1 MLNDRFKPWPCLGAL
16 IIASALALFPLAGRA
31 AGQATTAAITGV
43 ITDTSGG
50 LLPGVTVTATGPAL
64 QVPQVIVVTDAR
76 GEYRLSPL
84 PTGTYTVKYEF
95 PGFQT
100 LRRENVRLPVGFVAT
115 LDQTLN
121 PGAIQETVTVT
132 GASPL
137 VDVTNPAT
145 SVDLSSDSLELLPT
159 NRDGL
164 KAFMGQVPGMRT
176 NLDVGASSM
185 TDTIQIRAYGQTGAP
200 WEMLEGIMFASS
212 GGNGVQGAHVDFN
225 AVESTRLETVAT
237 NAEMPRRG
245 QFIDSVVKSGG
256 NELHAEVV
264 TYGSMANLESKNIS
278 DGLRVAGVTGVPKLH
293 GMWDDSGSVGGKI
306 IKDKLWFFGAIR
318 EEGYNR
324 ELLNAFYTD
333 GSPVLIRTGQRFHTE
348 KLSWQVSQGNRITGF
363 YHSQREI
370 QRRGASRFVPPE
382 SMEITVG
389 PVAMYKGD
397 WQMVKGNSFVASL
410 QYGNWYKHAYYFALP
425 NYDNLSGAKVSTLD
439 LTTLFVTGDHLSD
452 SRVEDYFN
460 DHTKGTISYYK
471 SNVMGNHQL
480 KGGFDNLFSG
490 YPHKQGNK
498 RGGNYQ
504 LLFQNGTPFQINT
517 FNYPVRPYNSQH
529 YLGLYAQDSWSVTR
543 RLSLALGT
551 RYGYDNAYA
560 PKQCRED
567 GQFAPAQC
575 WDKVQMRKWNSVAP
589 RAHAA
594 YDLFGDGKSV
604 LKGGFGRFANLRQLN
619 NEVVNVNR
627 NNRQTTTWLW
637 HDNNLNR
644 DYDPGEVNFN
654 PNGSDFQQI
663 AGVTNAVPNPDEN
676 QPLSDEWSLSFERE
690 VKGHWALRTTGIY
703 AKNFKLRRLAE
714 ISRPYD
720 AYSIAITNPD
730 PGPDNARGTADDP
743 AGKTITYYEYPAAL
757 SGLSSAGTM
766 LVNWPGSQTYKTF
779 EVAATRRL
787 SGGWQASASYSATKQ
802 HVPFTD
808 GQALNPNSEIN
819 TSNNTWET
827 TGKVSGGYIF
837 PFQIVAS
844 VGYERRSGAPQSR
857 QVQFSGGQT
866 IRNLVV
872 NVDPLG
878 TIHLPNTNLAN
889 IRLAKRF
896 SFLKTHTLEA
906 RFDFFNIMNSNVV
919 TTRQLRAGSTY
930 LFPTA
935 IILPRILQIGA
946 SYKF

>member
-1 MLNDRFKPWPCLGAL
+1 MYSFKARPSVGAL
-16 IIASALALFPLAGRA
+16 IVLVGFFSLFPLATPA
-31 AGQATTAAITGV
+31 AGQSTTAAITGV
-43 ITDTSGG
+43 ITDTGG
-50 LLPGVTVTATGPAL
+50 GVLPGVTVTATGPAL
-64 QVPQVIVVTDAR
+64 QVPQVIAVTDER
-76 GEYRLSPL
+76 GAYRLSPL
-84 PTGTYTVKYEF
+84 PTGTYTVVYEF

-115 LDQTLN
+115 LDQVLS

-132 GASPL
+132 GASPV

-256 NELHAEVV
+256 NDLHAEVV
-264 TYGSMANLESKNIS
+264 TYGSSSNLENKNIN
-278 DGLRVAGVTGVPKLH
+278 DTLRTAGVTGVPKLH
-293 GMWDDSGSVGGKI
+293 GMWDNSASVGGRI
-306 IKDKLWFFGAIR
+306 IKDKLWFFGAFR

-324 ELLNAFYTD
+324 ELLNAFYAD
-333 GSPVLIRTGQRFHTE
+333 GSPVLIRTAQRFHTE

-363 YHSQREI
+363 YHSQREM

-389 PVAMYKGD
+389 PVAMYKAD
-397 WQMVKGNSFVASL
+397 WQVVKGNSFVASL

-425 NYDNLSGAKVSTLD
+425 RYDDLGPAKVSTLD
-439 LTTLFVTGDHLSD
+439 LTTQFVTGDHLSD

-460 DHTKGTISYYK
+460 DHVKGAVSYYK

-480 KGGFDNLFSG
+480 KAGFDNLFSG

-498 RGGNYQ
+498 RGGNYR
-504 LLFQNGTPFQINT
+504 LLFQNGTPFQIET

-529 YLGLYAQDSWSVTR
+529 YLGLYVQDAWTITR
-543 RLSLALGT
+543 RLSLALGM

-560 PKQCRED
+560 PEQCRET

-575 WDKVQMRKWNSVAP
+575 WDKVQMRKWNSVVP

-594 YDLFGDGKSV
+594 FDVFGDGKSV

-637 HDNNLNR
+637 HDLNNNR
-644 DYDPGEVNFN
+644 DYDPGEVNLN
-654 PNGSDFQQI
+654 PNGPDYQSI
-663 AGVTNAVPNPDEN
+663 AGVTNAIPNPDEN
-676 QPLSDEWSLSFERE
+676 QPMSDEWSLSFERE
-690 VKGHWALRTTGIY
+690 LKDHWALRTTGIY
-703 AKNFKLRRLAE
+703 ARNFKLRRLAE
-714 ISRPYD
+714 LSRPYES
-720 AYSIAITNPD
+720 YSIAITNPD
-730 PGPDNARGTADDP
+730 PGLDNIRGTSDDP
-743 AGKTITYYEYPAAL
+743 GRNITYYEYPAAL
-757 SGLSSAGTM
+757 AGLSSSGTM
-766 LVNWPGSQTYKTF
+766 LVNWPGEQTYKTI

-787 SGGWQASASYSATKQ
+787 SNRWQASASYSATRQ
-802 HVPFTD
+802 NVPFTD
-808 GQALNPNSEIN
+808 GQALNPNSEIFTAVN
-819 TSNNTWET
+819 FWET
-827 TGKVSGGYIF
+827 TGKISGGYIF
-837 PFQIVAS
+837 PFEIVAS
-844 VGYERRSGAPQSR
+844 VGYERRSGAPQAR
-857 QVQFSGGQT
+857 QVQFTGGNT
-866 IRNLVV
+866 IRSIVV
-872 NVDPLG
+872 NVEELG

-896 SFLKTHTLEA
+896 SFAKTHTLEA
-906 RFDFFNIMNSNVV
+906 RFDFFNITNSNVV
-919 TTRQLRAGSTY
+919 TSRNLRAGSTY

-946 SYKF
+946 SWKF